1 MKTLKLILLGMV
13 IYIAIN
19 LFMLAASLL
28 FSTYEGTD
36 NTYLVS
42 VNSLAAAIPAGL
54 VAFALTRVMKTA
66 NRKDALLYAGIW
78 TALQLVFFFIV
89 GLLNQTLPFIFGAF
103 GLYVLIVCV
112 FLGPVVYAW
121 IKKLP

>member
-1 MKTLKLILLGMV
+1 MKALKLVLLGLV

-42 VNSLAAAIPAGL
+42 VNSLVAAIPTGL
-54 VAFALTRVMKTA
+54 VTFALARVMKA
-66 NRKDALLYAGIW
+66 AARKDVLILGGIW
-78 TALQLVFFFIV
+78 TALQVAFFFLI
-89 GLLNQTLPFIFGAF
+89 GLLNQTLPFIFGAPGF
-103 GLYVLIVCV
+103 YVLMICI
-112 FLGPVVYAW
+112 FLGPVVYSLV
-121 IKKLP
+121 KKLP